1 MSAVLKKLYLSL
13 LFSFHIICVSSQEIY
28 IDLNVG
34 EELPVDFYTRLQF
47 PQCSLHSK
55 LPEMKFEDDYAG
67 RDSDLTNKA
76 DHRIL
81 KRQSKILR
89 DYQQQIIELKSKKEY
104 EKLLNVS
111 HHALAFVND
120 SFIFKTRF
128 LRQYDPTLL
137 GYFSLR
143 GYRMDFLS
151 ALQYTTLSIVNS
163 SLEVAKILKNE
174 DLITKWSK
182 TGLTINLWI
191 HKNRGCLNKLGNRLD
206 LSSQKNFTMTG
217 GNLCH
222 LNNLIESNF
231 SETVS
236 LAAMNSNQFDEA
248 IHLASQS
255 LTAVQMTPE
264 SQLAFKSAAFKRLNN
279 LGRLAYSANQN
290 ENWCLSYEGFDR
302 AIKLAIEVGIEPL
315 EIWRNLKSDAHQN
328 YLPIEADL
336 WNIRYGMLSK
346 GNKPLY
352 IPVKQIPPK
361 YPRRLLEKG
370 VEGCVMLLFDITK
383 EGNPK
388 NIKVDWSTHRGFDRS
403 AIKSAESFLFS
414 PPYQDGKPSGV
425 RDAQSL
431 ISYKVD
437 SKKSRSPDY
446 APPGCELIL

>member
-1 MSAVLKKLYLSL
+1 
-13 LFSFHIICVSSQEIY
+13 VSSQEIY
-28 IDLNVG
+28 TDLYVG

-67 RDSDLTNKA
+67 RDSDLTNMA

-89 DYQQQIIELKSKKEY
+89 DYQQQIIELKNKKEY

-111 HHALAFVND
+111 HQALAFVND

-163 SLEVAKILKNE
+163 SLEAAKILKNE

-388 NIKVDWSTHRGFDRS
+388 NIKVDWSTNKGFDRS

-414 PPYQDGKPSGV
+414 PPYQNGKPSGV
-425 RDAQSL
+425 KDAQTV

>member
-1 MSAVLKKLYLSL
+1 MSAVLQKLYLSL

-34 EELPVDFYTRLQF
+34 EELPVDFYTQLQF
-47 PQCSLHSK
+47 PQCSLHLK
-55 LPEMKFEDDYAG
+55 PPEMKFEDDYAG
-67 RDSDLTNKA
+67 RDSDLKNMA

-104 EKLLNVS
+104 EKLLKVS
-111 HHALAFVND
+111 DQVLVFVND

-163 SLEVAKILKNE
+163 SLEVAKILQNE
-174 DLITKWSK
+174 DLITKWAK
-182 TGLTINLWI
+182 IGLTINLWI

-206 LSSQKNFTMTG
+206 LSSQKNLTMTG

-231 SETVS
+231 SESVS
-236 LAAMNSNQFDEA
+236 LAAMNRNQFDQT
-248 IHLASQS
+248 IHLASRS

-264 SQLAFKSAAFKRLNN
+264 SQLAFKSSAFKRLNN

-302 AIKLAIEVGIEPL
+302 AIKLAREVGIQPL
-315 EIWRNLKSDAHQN
+315 DIWTNLKS
-328 YLPIEADL
+328 EANKYYTPVDSAL
-336 WNIRYGMLSK
+336 WSTRYGMVSK
-346 GNKPLY
+346 GDKPIY
-352 IPVKQIPPK
+352 IPVRQIPPA
-361 YPRRLLEKG
+361 YPSSLLARG
-370 VEGCVMLLFDITK
+370 VEGCVMLRFDISK
-383 EGNPK
+383 EGNPS
-388 NIKVDWSTHRGFDRS
+388 NIEVDWSTNKKFNRS
-403 AIKSAESFLFS
+403 AIKSAKDYLFS
-414 PPYQDGKPSGV
+414 PPYEGGKPSDV
-425 RDAQSL
+425 KDAQTL
-431 ISYKVD
+431 IVYKVD
-437 SKKSRSPDY
+437 SKKSRSPSY
-446 APPGCELIL
+446 TPPGCE

>member
-1 MSAVLKKLYLSL
+1 
-13 LFSFHIICVSSQEIY
+13 VSSQEIY

-111 HHALAFVND
+111 DQVLVFVND

-163 SLEVAKILKNE
+163 SLEVAKILQNE
-174 DLITKWSK
+174 DLITKWAK
-182 TGLTINLWI
+182 IGLTINLWI

-206 LSSQKNFTMTG
+206 LSSQRNFTLTG

-231 SETVS
+231 SESVS
-236 LAAMNSNQFDEA
+236 LAAMNRNQFDEA
-248 IHLASQS
+248 IHLASRS

-302 AIKLAIEVGIEPL
+302 AIKLANEVGIEP
-315 EIWRNLKSDAHQN
+315 
-328 YLPIEADL
+328 
-336 WNIRYGMLSK
+336 
-346 GNKPLY
+346 
-352 IPVKQIPPK
+352 
-361 YPRRLLEKG
+361 
-370 VEGCVMLLFDITK
+370 
-383 EGNPK
+383 
-388 NIKVDWSTHRGFDRS
+388 
-403 AIKSAESFLFS
+403 
-414 PPYQDGKPSGV
+414 
-425 RDAQSL
+425 
-431 ISYKVD
+431 
-437 SKKSRSPDY
+437 
-446 APPGCELIL
+446 

>member
-1 MSAVLKKLYLSL
+1 M
-13 LFSFHIICVSSQEIY
+13 SSQEIY
-28 IDLNVG
+28 TDLNVG

-111 HHALAFVND
+111 HQALAFVND

-163 SLEVAKILKNE
+163 SLEAAKILKNE

>member
-1 MSAVLKKLYLSL
+1 M
-13 LFSFHIICVSSQEIY
+13 SSQEIY

-55 LPEMKFEDDYAG
+55 PPEMKFEDDYAG

-104 EKLLNVS
+104 EKLLKVS
-111 HHALAFVND
+111 HQALAFVND
-120 SFIFKTRF
+120 SSIFKTRF
-128 LRQYDPTLL
+128 LRQYDPALL

-163 SLEVAKILKNE
+163 SLEVAKILENE
-174 DLITKWSK
+174 NLITKWSK

-206 LSSQKNFTMTG
+206 LSSQKNLTMTG

-231 SETVS
+231 SESVS
-236 LAAMNSNQFDEA
+236 LAAMSRNQFDQA
-248 IHLASQS
+248 IHLASRS

-336 WNIRYGMLSK
+336 WNVRYGMLSK

-388 NIKVDWSTHRGFDRS
+388 NIKVDWSTNKGFDRS

-425 RDAQSL
+425 KDAQTV

-437 SKKSRSPDY
+437 SKKSRSPNY

>member
-1 MSAVLKKLYLSL
+1 
-13 LFSFHIICVSSQEIY
+13 
-28 IDLNVG
+28 
-34 EELPVDFYTRLQF
+34 
-47 PQCSLHSK
+47 
-55 LPEMKFEDDYAG
+55 
-67 RDSDLTNKA
+67 
-76 DHRIL
+76 
-81 KRQSKILR
+81 
-89 DYQQQIIELKSKKEY
+89 
-104 EKLLNVS
+104 
-111 HHALAFVND
+111 
-120 SFIFKTRF
+120 
-128 LRQYDPTLL
+128 
-137 GYFSLR
+137 
-143 GYRMDFLS
+143 
-151 ALQYTTLSIVNS
+151 
-163 SLEVAKILKNE
+163 
-174 DLITKWSK
+174 
-182 TGLTINLWI
+182 
-191 HKNRGCLNKLGNRLD
+191 
-206 LSSQKNFTMTG
+206 MTG
-217 GNLCH
+217 GNLCN

-388 NIKVDWSTHRGFDRS
+388 NIKVDWSTNKGFDRS

-414 PPYQDGKPSGV
+414 PPYQNGKPSGV
-425 RDAQSL
+425 KDAQTV

>member
-1 MSAVLKKLYLSL
+1 M
-13 LFSFHIICVSSQEIY
+13 
-28 IDLNVG
+28 
-34 EELPVDFYTRLQF
+34 
-47 PQCSLHSK
+47 
-55 LPEMKFEDDYAG
+55 
-67 RDSDLTNKA
+67 A

-89 DYQQQIIELKSKKEY
+89 DYQQQIIELKNKKEY

-111 HHALAFVND
+111 HQALAFVND

-163 SLEVAKILKNE
+163 SLEAAKILKNE

-302 AIKLAIEVGIEPL
+302 AIKLANEVGIEPL
-315 EIWRNLKSDAHQN
+315 DIWRNLKSDAHQN

-336 WNIRYGMLSK
+336 WNVRYGMLSK
-346 GNKPLY
+346 RNKPHY

-388 NIKVDWSTHRGFDRS
+388 NIKVDWSTNKGFDRS

>member
-1 MSAVLKKLYLSL
+1 
-13 LFSFHIICVSSQEIY
+13 VSSQEIY

-111 HHALAFVND
+111 HQALAFVND

-137 GYFSLR
+137 VYFSLR

-163 SLEVAKILKNE
+163 SLEAAKILKNE

-388 NIKVDWSTHRGFDRS
+388 NIKVDWSTNKGFDRS

-414 PPYQDGKPSGV
+414 PPYQNGKPSGV
-425 RDAQSL
+425 KDAQTV

>member
-1 MSAVLKKLYLSL
+1 
-13 LFSFHIICVSSQEIY
+13 
-28 IDLNVG
+28 
-34 EELPVDFYTRLQF
+34 
-47 PQCSLHSK
+47 
-55 LPEMKFEDDYAG
+55 
-67 RDSDLTNKA
+67 
-76 DHRIL
+76 
-81 KRQSKILR
+81 
-89 DYQQQIIELKSKKEY
+89 
-104 EKLLNVS
+104 
-111 HHALAFVND
+111 
-120 SFIFKTRF
+120 
-128 LRQYDPTLL
+128 
-137 GYFSLR
+137 
-143 GYRMDFLS
+143 MDFLS

-163 SLEVAKILKNE
+163 SLEAAKILKNE

-388 NIKVDWSTHRGFDRS
+388 NIKVDWSTNKGFDRS
-403 AIKSAESFLFS
+403 AIKSADSFLFS
-414 PPYQDGKPSGV
+414 PPYQNGKPSGV
-425 RDAQSL
+425 KDAQTV

>member
-1 MSAVLKKLYLSL
+1 MLKKLYLSL

-55 LPEMKFEDDYAG
+55 PPEMKFEDDYAG
-67 RDSDLTNKA
+67 RDSDLTNMA

-111 HHALAFVND
+111 DQVLVFVND

-137 GYFSLR
+137 GDFSLR

-163 SLEVAKILKNE
+163 SLEVAKILENE
-174 DLITKWSK
+174 NLITKWSK

-206 LSSQKNFTMTG
+206 LSSQKNLTMTG

-231 SETVS
+231 SESVS
-236 LAAMNSNQFDEA
+236 LAAMSRNQFDQA
-248 IHLASQS
+248 IHLASRS

-264 SQLAFKSAAFKRLNN
+264 SQLAFKSSAFKRLNN
-279 LGRLAYSANQN
+279 LGRLAYSASQN

-302 AIKLAIEVGIEPL
+302 AIKLAREVGIQPL
-315 EIWRNLKSDAHQN
+315 DIWMKLKS
-328 YLPIEADL
+328 EANEYYTPADTAL
-336 WNIRYGMLSK
+336 WSTRYGMVSK
-346 GNKPLY
+346 VDKPIY
-352 IPVKQIPPK
+352 VPVRQIPPA
-361 YPRRLLEKG
+361 YPSSLLARG
-370 VEGCVMLLFDITK
+370 IEGCVMLRFDISK
-383 EGNPK
+383 EGNPS
-388 NIKVDWSTHRGFDRS
+388 NIEVDWSTNKKFNRS
-403 AIKSAESFLFS
+403 AIKSAKDYLFS
-414 PPYQDGKPSGV
+414 PPYEGGKPSDV
-425 RDAQSL
+425 KDAQTL
-431 ISYKVD
+431 IVYKVD
-437 SKKSRSPDY
+437 SKKSRSPNY
-446 APPGCELIL
+446 TPPGCE

>member
-1 MSAVLKKLYLSL
+1 M
-13 LFSFHIICVSSQEIY
+13 SSQEIY

-55 LPEMKFEDDYAG
+55 PPEMKFEDDYAG
-67 RDSDLTNKA
+67 RDSDLTNMA

-104 EKLLNVS
+104 EKLLKVS
-111 HHALAFVND
+111 HQALAFVND
-120 SFIFKTRF
+120 SSIFKTRF
-128 LRQYDPTLL
+128 LRQYDPALL

-163 SLEVAKILKNE
+163 SLEVAKILQNE
-174 DLITKWSK
+174 ELITKWSK

-206 LSSQKNFTMTG
+206 LSSQKNLTMTG

-231 SETVS
+231 SESVS
-236 LAAMNSNQFDEA
+236 LAAMNRNQFDQA
-248 IHLASQS
+248 IHLASRS

-264 SQLAFKSAAFKRLNN
+264 SQLAFKSSAFKRLNN

-336 WNIRYGMLSK
+336 WNVRYGMLSK

-388 NIKVDWSTHRGFDRS
+388 NIKVDWSTNKGFDRS

-425 RDAQSL
+425 KDAQTV

-437 SKKSRSPDY
+437 SKKSRSPNY

>member
-1 MSAVLKKLYLSL
+1 
-13 LFSFHIICVSSQEIY
+13 
-28 IDLNVG
+28 
-34 EELPVDFYTRLQF
+34 
-47 PQCSLHSK
+47 
-55 LPEMKFEDDYAG
+55 
-67 RDSDLTNKA
+67 
-76 DHRIL
+76 
-81 KRQSKILR
+81 
-89 DYQQQIIELKSKKEY
+89 
-104 EKLLNVS
+104 
-111 HHALAFVND
+111 
-120 SFIFKTRF
+120 
-128 LRQYDPTLL
+128 
-137 GYFSLR
+137 
-143 GYRMDFLS
+143 
-151 ALQYTTLSIVNS
+151 
-163 SLEVAKILKNE
+163 
-174 DLITKWSK
+174 
-182 TGLTINLWI
+182 
-191 HKNRGCLNKLGNRLD
+191 
-206 LSSQKNFTMTG
+206 
-217 GNLCH
+217 
-222 LNNLIESNF
+222 
-231 SETVS
+231 
-236 LAAMNSNQFDEA
+236 MNSNQFDEA

-388 NIKVDWSTHRGFDRS
+388 NIKVDWSTNKGFDRS

-414 PPYQDGKPSGV
+414 PPYQNGKPSGV
-425 RDAQSL
+425 KDAQTV

>member
-1 MSAVLKKLYLSL
+1 
-13 LFSFHIICVSSQEIY
+13 
-28 IDLNVG
+28 
-34 EELPVDFYTRLQF
+34 
-47 PQCSLHSK
+47 
-55 LPEMKFEDDYAG
+55 
-67 RDSDLTNKA
+67 LTNKA

-111 HHALAFVND
+111 HQALAFVND

-163 SLEVAKILKNE
+163 SLEAAKILKNE

-302 AIKLAIEVGIEPL
+302 AIKLANEVGIEPL
-315 EIWRNLKSDAHQN
+315 DIWRNLKSDAHQN

-336 WNIRYGMLSK
+336 WNVRYGMLSK
-346 GNKPLY
+346 RNKPLY

>member
-1 MSAVLKKLYLSL
+1 
-13 LFSFHIICVSSQEIY
+13 
-28 IDLNVG
+28 
-34 EELPVDFYTRLQF
+34 
-47 PQCSLHSK
+47 
-55 LPEMKFEDDYAG
+55 
-67 RDSDLTNKA
+67 
-76 DHRIL
+76 
-81 KRQSKILR
+81 
-89 DYQQQIIELKSKKEY
+89 
-104 EKLLNVS
+104 
-111 HHALAFVND
+111 
-120 SFIFKTRF
+120 
-128 LRQYDPTLL
+128 
-137 GYFSLR
+137 
-143 GYRMDFLS
+143 MDFLS

-163 SLEVAKILKNE
+163 SLEAAKILKNE

-370 VEGCVMLLFDITK
+370 VEGCVMLVFDITK

>member
-1 MSAVLKKLYLSL
+1 
-13 LFSFHIICVSSQEIY
+13 
-28 IDLNVG
+28 
-34 EELPVDFYTRLQF
+34 
-47 PQCSLHSK
+47 
-55 LPEMKFEDDYAG
+55 
-67 RDSDLTNKA
+67 LTNKA

-111 HHALAFVND
+111 HQALAFVND

-163 SLEVAKILKNE
+163 SLEAAKILKNE

-302 AIKLAIEVGIEPL
+302 AIKLANEVGIEPL
-315 EIWRNLKSDAHQN
+315 DIWRNLKSDAHQN

-336 WNIRYGMLSK
+336 WNVRYGMLSK
-346 GNKPLY
+346 RNKPHY

-370 VEGCVMLLFDITK
+370 VEGCVMLVFDITK

>member
-1 MSAVLKKLYLSL
+1 
-13 LFSFHIICVSSQEIY
+13 
-28 IDLNVG
+28 
-34 EELPVDFYTRLQF
+34 
-47 PQCSLHSK
+47 
-55 LPEMKFEDDYAG
+55 
-67 RDSDLTNKA
+67 
-76 DHRIL
+76 
-81 KRQSKILR
+81 
-89 DYQQQIIELKSKKEY
+89 
-104 EKLLNVS
+104 
-111 HHALAFVND
+111 
-120 SFIFKTRF
+120 
-128 LRQYDPTLL
+128 
-137 GYFSLR
+137 
-143 GYRMDFLS
+143 MDFLS

-163 SLEVAKILKNE
+163 SLEVAKILQNE
-174 DLITKWSK
+174 DLITKWAK
-182 TGLTINLWI
+182 IGLTINLWI

-206 LSSQKNFTMTG
+206 LSSQKNLTMTG

-222 LNNLIESNF
+222 LNYLTESNF
-231 SETVS
+231 SESVS
-236 LAAMNSNQFDEA
+236 LAAMNRNQFDEA

-302 AIKLAIEVGIEPL
+302 AIKLANEVGIEPL
-315 EIWRNLKSDAHQN
+315 DIWRNLKSDAHQN

-336 WNIRYGMLSK
+336 WNVRYGMLSK
-346 GNKPLY
+346 RNKPLY